1 MLKKIIIVFGTRPEA
16 IKMAP
21 LIIELRQRWQ
31 VVVCVTGQ
39 HRGMLDQVLDFFD
52 IKPDYD
58 LNVMESNQSLDGI
71 TSKILS
77 SFTKVIKKESPDL
90 VMVHG
95 DTTTTFSASVASFYS
110 RIKVA
115 HVEAGLRTYDFQSPF
130 PEEFNRV
137 AVSIIASIHFAPTED
152 SRKNLLNEGIS
163 DKEIYVTGNTVIDA
177 MKSVLNSLK
186 NKKPSDYFSNSDLV
200 HIIEQNKKLIL
211 VTGHRR
217 ENFGK
222 GLESICNALA
232 DISFLYPDIVI
243 VYAVHLNPN
252 IRKPVYEILSHLDNV
267 YLVDPLDYPC
277 FIKLMHYSSLIIT
290 DSGGIQEE
298 APSLGKNV
306 LVTREKTERNESF
319 ESGLVQLVGSNKNL
333 IVESSKKI
341 LDSKNIVVKS
351 KNPFGDG
358 DACKKISRILEKV
371 KL

>member
-1 MLKKIIIVFGTRPEA
+1 
-16 IKMAP
+16 MAP
-21 LIIELRQRWQ
+21 LIIELRKKCQ
-31 VVVCVTGQ
+31 VIVCVTGQ
-39 HRGMLDQVLDFFD
+39 HRDMLDQVLNFFD
-52 IKPDYD
+52 IKPNYD
-58 LNVMESNQSLDGI
+58 LNVMESNQSLAGI
-71 TSKILS
+71 TSKIIS
-77 SFTKVIKKESPDL
+77 SFTKVLQKESPDL

-137 AVSIIASIHFAPTED
+137 ATSMIASIHFAPTEQ
-152 SRKNLLNEGIS
+152 SRNNLLNEGIS
-163 DKEIYVTGNTVIDA
+163 DQSIYVTGNTVIDS
-177 MKSVLNSLK
+177 MNSVLNSLK
-186 NKKPSDYFSNSDLV
+186 NKNPSDFFSNSDLIN
-200 HIIEQNKKLIL
+200 IIEKKKKLIL

-222 GLESICNALA
+222 GLESICNALVE
-232 DISFLYPDIVI
+232 ISLSYPDVAI

-252 IRKPVYEILSHLDNV
+252 IRVPVYEILSHLDNV
-267 YLVDPLDYPC
+267 YLVEPLEYSC
-277 FIKLMHYSSLIIT
+277 FIKMMDYSSLIIT

-298 APSLGKNV
+298 APSLGKHV
-306 LVTREKTERNESF
+306 LITREKTERNESF
-319 ESGLVQLVGSNKNL
+319 DSGLVQLVGANQKL

-341 LDSKNIVVKS
+341 LDSNDLVVKS

-358 DACKKISRILEKV
+358 DACKKISHILQNL